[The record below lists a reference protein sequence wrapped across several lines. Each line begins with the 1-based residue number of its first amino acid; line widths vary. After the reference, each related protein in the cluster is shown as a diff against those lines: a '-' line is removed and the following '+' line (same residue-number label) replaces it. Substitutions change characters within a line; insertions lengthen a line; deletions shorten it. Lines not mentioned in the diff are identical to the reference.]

1 MELYASAADRI
12 SQSSSPLMGKRLSTS
27 HRHWSRY
34 LLQKLLK
41 KSYCYW
47 KLKLLEHQEMPLKE
61 NGQLAQGQKC
71 RVHIKCMEESTKKDD
86 CVKKFKV
93 LNNFFNTLQLSILYR
108 NVNRKAL
115 KRLLFFD
122 SVVFQQHIL
131 IISPQAL
138 HPGRLKSGINFAL
151 EPQWTYIWMG
161 LYPDGSLLGILRHHI
176 FVKSYV
182 HFCISCYS
190 LQTCI
195 LSY

>member
-1 MELYASAADRI
+1 
-12 SQSSSPLMGKRLSTS
+12 
-27 HRHWSRY
+27 
-34 LLQKLLK
+34 
-41 KSYCYW
+41 
-47 KLKLLEHQEMPLKE
+47 MPLKE
-61 NGQLAQGQKC
+61 NGQLALGQKY

-86 CVKKFKV
+86 CVKKFKG
-93 LNNFFNTLQLSILYR
+93 LNNFFDTLQLSILYG

-122 SVVFQQHIL
+122 SVLFQQHIL

-138 HPGRLKSGINFAL
+138 YPGGLKSGINFAL

-182 HFCISCYS
+182 HFCITCYS
-190 LQTCI
+190 LQTCRTTVQI
-195 LSY
+195 SIHINYVKKIQITLELLKIAKRFTKTSQHTSRLHPIQTTSVCKIAQRVSVLFF

>member
-1 MELYASAADRI
+1 
-12 SQSSSPLMGKRLSTS
+12 
-27 HRHWSRY
+27 
-34 LLQKLLK
+34 
-41 KSYCYW
+41 
-47 KLKLLEHQEMPLKE
+47 MPLKE

-161 LYPDGSLLGILRHHI
+161 LYPDGSLFGILRHHI

-190 LQTCI
+190 LQTCRTTVQI
-195 LSY
+195 SIHIKNVKKIQITWELPKIAKRFTKTSQHTSRLHPIQTTSVCKIAQRVSVLFF